1 MLIPLNL
8 PQNSSKALSIVAS
21 PKGYSVAEMT
31 IVNGFGL
38 DTLPSWSMMA
48 YESLPGKLY
57 GENGEQ
63 IDPIAWCDEVL
74 CTGSDLLQCLD
85 KAMKIIQA
93 KYC

>member
-8 PQNSSKALSIVAS
+8 PQNSSKASSIVAL
-21 PKGYSVAEMT
+21 PEGYSVAEMT
-31 IVNGFGL
+31 LVNSFGL

-57 GENGEQ
+57 WENGEQ
-63 IDPIAWCDEVL
+63 IDPIAWLDEVL
-74 CTGSDLLQCLD
+74 CTGPDLLQCLD
-85 KAMKIIQA
+85 KAMEIIKS